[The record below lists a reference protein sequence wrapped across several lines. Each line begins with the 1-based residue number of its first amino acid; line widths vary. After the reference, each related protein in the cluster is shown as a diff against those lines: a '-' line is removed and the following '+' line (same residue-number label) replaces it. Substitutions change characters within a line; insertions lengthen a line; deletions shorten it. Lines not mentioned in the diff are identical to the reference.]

1 MSVLNE
7 TILAYAELSCCWN
20 AKNSSRLSNAP
31 EARES
36 GIVFKVEVREAIG
49 LLNTQ
54 WHDHAMRSQQAIGNL
69 LALRTYILAHSLA
82 GSDYI
87 TPPTD
92 REVFS
97 LIDPAAEIVI
107 KLGWFSDPHLQNV
120 AGVSERWHRSGR
132 EFWDAALRGMRAS
145 AG

>member
-7 TILAYAELSCCWN
+7 TILAYAELSCC
-20 AKNSSRLSNAP
+20 L
-31 EARES
+31 EREEFITFIERTGS
-36 GIVFKVEVREAIG
+36 PRIRDVFKVEVREAIG

-54 WHDHAMRSQQAIGNL
+54 WHDHAMRSQQAIDNL

-87 TPPTD
+87 TPPTY